1 VNRDRIGDVMRPH
14 LNRALLILCSGL
26 LLSSCFVGIV
36 VNDDEVN
43 VLVYESSGKRQCEP
57 AAISPQQSARKLEN
71 AGVPVR
77 ESSCAV
83 LTTIAFPAVCG
94 APSGELVLHEISG
107 NKATAAQQAG
117 FTLVTTLRSGAGDPG
132 YATVACASSPL

>member
-1 VNRDRIGDVMRPH
+1 MRPH
-14 LNRALLILCSGL
+14 LKRALPILSSGL

-36 VNDDEVN
+36 VDDDGAN
-43 VLVYESSGKRQCEP
+43 VLVYESNGRRQCEP

-71 AGVPVR
+71 AGVTVR

-94 APSGELVLHEISG
+94 APSGELVVHEISES
-107 NKATAAQQAG
+107 KALAAQQMG
-117 FTLVTTLRSGAGDPG
+117 FTLVTTLRSGSGDPG
-132 YATVACASSPL
+132 YTTVACASSPL

>member
-1 VNRDRIGDVMRPH
+1 MRLH
-14 LNRALLILCSGL
+14 LHRALLILSSGL

-43 VLVYESSGKRQCEP
+43 VLVFESNGRRQCEP

-71 AGVPVR
+71 AGVNVR

-83 LTTIAFPAVCG
+83 LTTNAFPAVCG
-94 APSGELVLHEISG
+94 APSGELVVHEVSQS
-107 NKATAAQQAG
+107 KAATAQQMG
-117 FTLVTTLRSGAGDPG
+117 FTLVTTLRSGSGDPG
-132 YATVACASSPL
+132 YTTIACTSSPL